1 MLKAEPATQP
11 APLLA
16 PHPASFAK
24 EAHQATSPAD
34 ARLLLLDKHAVESLL
49 LPGDVLEATREAFIL
64 QSQGEGRVFSLVRER
79 LATGGVFGI
88 KSGDVGSQS
97 LLGFKAAGFWP
108 GNPARGGDAHQA
120 TIMLFDPAT
129 GRPSCLIDGNAVTT
143 ERTGAAGGLGLQ
155 LARPDS
161 RTVCV
166 FGTGVQAKAQLRY
179 AIRVLPGLRQV
190 FYATAD
196 GRPNP
201 AFESLFV
208 GQCAIAHAADVNAA
222 VAQSDVVI
230 AATTGK
236 GPLFELA
243 AVRPGTHI
251 NAVGTDTQGKR
262 ELPQGLL
269 ARARVFVDDAAQ
281 SRSIG
286 ELQWAPETACT
297 EIGDV
302 LSGKAAFARG
312 AGDITV
318 FDMTGIAL
326 QDLTVARLLERNAR
340 LAGKGQSI
348 AWPW

>member
-1 MLKAEPATQP
+1 MTTHLAQP
-11 APLLA
+11 PM
-16 PHPASFAK
+16 PHPASSLPSKA
-24 EAHQATSPAD
+24 SRPAD
-34 ARLLLLDKHAVESLL
+34 AQLLLLDKHAVESLL
-49 LPGDVLEATREAFIL
+49 LPADVLAATREAFVRH
-64 QSQGEGRVFSLVRER
+64 SQGEGRVFPLVRER

-88 KSGDVGSQS
+88 KSGDVGAQS

-108 GNPARGGDAHQA
+108 GNLARGADAHQA
-120 TIMLFDPAT
+120 TIMLIDPAT
-129 GRPSCLIDGNAVTT
+129 GRPTCLIDGNAVTT

-155 LARPDS
+155 LARQDS

-166 FGTGVQAKAQLRY
+166 FGTGVQAQAQLRY
-179 AIRVLPGLRQV
+179 ALRQLPGLRQV
-190 FYATAD
+190 FYATAS
-196 GRPNP
+196 GGPKA
-201 AFESLFV
+201 AFEAMFA
-208 GQCAIAHAADVNAA
+208 GGPCAISHAADVNAA

-230 AATTGK
+230 TATTGK

-243 AVRPGTHI
+243 ALQPGTHI
-251 NAVGTDTQGKR
+251 NAVGSDTKGKR
-262 ELPQGLL
+262 ELPEGLL
-269 ARARVFVDDAAQ
+269 TGARVFVDDAAQ

-286 ELQWAPETACT
+286 ELQWAPDIACT

-302 LSGKAAFARG
+302 LSGKATFVRG

-326 QDLTVARLLERNAR
+326 QDLTVARLLEQRAR

>member
-1 MLKAEPATQP
+1 MQKNKE
-11 APLLA
+11 APESV
-16 PHPASFAK
+16 PHPASLERGALR
-24 EAHQATSPAD
+24 AIPPAE
-34 ARLLLLDKHAVESLL
+34 ARLLLLDKHAVESML
-49 LPGDVLEATREAFIL
+49 LPAEVLEATREAFVL

-79 LATGGVFGI
+79 LSTGGVFGI

-108 GNPARGGDAHQA
+108 GNPARGAEAHQA

-155 LARPDS
+155 LARPAS
-161 RTVCV
+161 STVCV
-166 FGTGVQAKAQLRY
+166 FGTGVQGRAQLRY
-179 AIRVLPGLRQV
+179 AMRQLHELRQV

-196 GRPNP
+196 GQPNA
-201 AFESLFV
+201 AFEALFA
-208 GQCAIAHAADVNAA
+208 GQCTISHAADVNAA

-236 GPLFELA
+236 GPLFDLA

-251 NAVGTDTQGKR
+251 NAVGADTKGKR
-262 ELPQGLL
+262 ELPEGLL
-269 ARARVFVDDAAQ
+269 AKARVFVDDAAQ

-286 ELQWAPETACT
+286 ELQWSPETACI

-302 LSGKAAFARG
+302 LSGKAAFVRG